1 MPNFLSKDT
10 TKTKKIVRAGIIGG
24 LYVVLSLL
32 TLPIASG
39 AIQFRVSEALTL
51 LPLFFVEAIPALF
64 VGCMLSNLISGCMA
78 LDIVLGSLITLV
90 ASILTFIVGKMLK
103 KSWLK
108 VLIGGLFPVILNAL
122 FLPIIWLCYGVPEYT
137 YYLQALFLLISQS
150 LSVYLIGSPMYFT
163 LKKRIEKAN

>member
-64 VGCMLSNLISGCMA
+64 VGCMLSNLITGCMA
-78 LDIVLGSLITLV
+78 LDIILGSLITLV
-90 ASILTFIVGKMLK
+90 ASILTFMVGKMLK

-137 YYLQALFLLISQS
+137 YYLQVLFLLISQS
-150 LSVYLIGSPMYFT
+150 LSIYLIGSPMYFS
-163 LKKRIEKAN
+163 LKKKIK